1 MIENSIVWSYSRAVV
16 SSVSFEPSGT
26 CNTLQNKNKYYS
38 SMTLCAG
45 VVQLFPQTWH
55 QTN

>member
-1 MIENSIVWSYSRAVV
+1 MTEDSIVWSYSRAVV

-26 CNTLQNKNKYYS
+26 CNTLQNQNKYYS